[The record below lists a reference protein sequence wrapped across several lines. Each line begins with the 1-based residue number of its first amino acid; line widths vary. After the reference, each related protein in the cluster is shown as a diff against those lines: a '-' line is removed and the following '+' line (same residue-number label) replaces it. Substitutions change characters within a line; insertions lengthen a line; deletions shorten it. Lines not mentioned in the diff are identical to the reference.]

1 MRDQALLPALAVRA
15 PSLVVALVLG
25 LGGSAGAQETK
36 LDTLKTAV
44 TAAPADAEASLSLGR
59 ALRRAGHLPEA
70 RTELRRAR
78 TLSGKQELLRRVYWE
93 LERVEAD
100 RRDYVQATAVCRGLA
115 AIPGSATEGHACLAA
130 AELVR
135 QRATEA
141 LTETA
146 LALGADPRS
155 FEAKFAEGRA
165 YALQLDGTKAEASL
179 RAAIALRP
187 VAVEPFVELGKLLD
201 RGGRHD
207 EGITQLRAALQLDP
221 SDPDAL
227 YALATLLPAGPESLG
242 LLQRAVAE
250 RPSMLDAWLAL
261 GSQQLAAGHVSEAGT
276 AAASALRADGSST
289 VARIL
294 MGKVA
299 LQEGRASEAIEAGR
313 GVLKTMANSAAA
325 TLLVADGEAKNGELD
340 RALEAYQAAW
350 GLDHGDPT
358 PLVHASQACHAAGR
372 DTSARAFGVKAT
384 QEFPKWGPA
393 WAALGDALASQ
404 GEAAAARDA
413 YRKALAG
420 DGVADAASIASKL
433 AALR

>member
-1 MRDQALLPALAVRA
+1 LAA
-15 PSLVVALVLG
+15 VAVLAG
-25 LGGSAGAQETK
+25 LGRPAAAQETK
-36 LDTLKTAV
+36 LETLKTA
-44 TAAPADAEASLSLGR
+44 TASAPADAEASLALGR

-78 TLSGKQELLRRVYWE
+78 SLTGKPDALRRILWE

-100 RRDYVQATAVCRGLA
+100 RRDYVQAVAVCKGMS
-115 AIPGSATEGHACLAA
+115 AIPGSAAEGHACLAA

-135 QRATEA
+135 QRATET

-146 LALGADPRS
+146 LALGADSRN

-179 RAAIALRP
+179 RAAIAFRP
-187 VAVEPFVELGKLLD
+187 AAVEPFVELGRLLE
-201 RGGRHD
+201 RSGRHED
-207 EGITQLRAALQLDP
+207 AVAQLRAAIQLDP

-227 YALATLLPAGPESLG
+227 FTLATLTLAGPESLG

-250 RPSMLDAWLAL
+250 RPSMLDAWIAL
-261 GSQQLAAGHVSEAGT
+261 GSQQLSAGRLAEART
-276 AAASALRADGSST
+276 AAAAALKADGSST
-289 VARIL
+289 AARIL
-294 MGKVA
+294 LGKVA
-299 LQEGRASEAIEAGR
+299 LQEGHATEAIEAGR
-313 GVLKTMANSAAA
+313 EALKIMANSAAA
-325 TLLVADGEAKNGELD
+325 TLLVADGEARNGEVD

-358 PLVHASQACHAAGR
+358 PLVHASQACHAAAR

-404 GEAAAARDA
+404 NEAAAARDA

-420 DGVADAASIASKL
+420 DGLPDRETVATKL